1 MKMTILVGR
10 CLKRNTMLMG
20 VNEYINKNFATSK
33 SPCNLKELYTAF
45 KKKYQNVNLGS
56 QSSEP

>member
-1 MKMTILVGR
+1 MPENKDYVME
-10 CLKRNTMLMG
+10 
-20 VNEYINKNFATSK
+20 VNEYINKNFATCK

-45 KKKYQNVNLGS
+45 KKIYQNVNLGS